1 MGDPNMNYPDGMRH
15 SDMEPDSM
23 DHGDIAPDRTDH
35 GNDHLAGHRS
45 VRIG

>member
-1 MGDPNMNYPDGMRH
+1 MRH

-23 DHGDIAPDRTDH
+23 DHGDIAPDGTDH
-35 GNDHLAGHRS
+35 GNDHLAVHRS